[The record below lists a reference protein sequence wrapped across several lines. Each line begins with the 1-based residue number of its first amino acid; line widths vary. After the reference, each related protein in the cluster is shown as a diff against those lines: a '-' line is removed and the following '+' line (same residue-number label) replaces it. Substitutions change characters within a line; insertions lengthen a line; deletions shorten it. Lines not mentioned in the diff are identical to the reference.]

1 MLNAK
6 PIVEAT
12 RSHLGLGV
20 NAGAIT
26 PPVYVPAEKLTEA
39 AACDWI
45 ANALVGQSIQYH
57 EGFLMMDR
65 SDSGS
70 GLSAKERSRLHS
82 VARRMWIACELGLV
96 HLFSLKVPESFK
108 PNKGYSM
115 AELPSITCPT
125 RDAIFAAYEAD
136 AGDGFRAHLG
146 ASLIGKDC
154 ERALWFDFRWV
165 TRAQHP
171 GRLLRLFETGQ
182 LEEARLVQNLRRT
195 GATVLEVE
203 AFPIEVEG
211 FELNGNGQVPRPR
224 LRVANVTGTITAL
237 VLTYQDLVGAKITR
251 KRTLAKY
258 LDAVN
263 FEGGVNSTAD
273 PSAEFADDV
282 YYVDRKSRETRDVV
296 EFELA
301 ASFDLEGVSLPR
313 RQIVQNVCP
322 WRYRGSECGYTGTV
336 YLDTNDQLVGSS
348 SLDVCG
354 KRLSSC
360 KARFGQNAELPFG
373 GFPAAGLIR

>member
-1 MLNAK
+1 LQQRVVWQGNA
-6 PIVEAT
+6 
-12 RSHLGLGV
+12 
-20 NAGAIT
+20 
-26 PPVYVPAEKLTEA
+26 
-39 AACDWI
+39 
-45 ANALVGQSIQYH
+45 
-57 EGFLMMDR
+57 F
-65 SDSGS
+65 
-70 GLSAKERSRLHS
+70 
-82 VARRMWIACELGLV
+82 
-96 HLFSLKVPESFK
+96 
-108 PNKGYSM
+108 
-115 AELPSITCPT
+115 
-125 RDAIFAAYEAD
+125 
-136 AGDGFRAHLG
+136 
-146 ASLIGKDC
+146 
-154 ERALWFDFRWV
+154 
-165 TRAQHP
+165 
-171 GRLLRLFETGQ
+171 
-182 LEEARLVQNLRRT
+182 
-195 GATVLEVE
+195 E

-263 FEGGVNSTAD
+263 FEGSVNPTAD

-336 YLDTNDQLVGSS
+336 YFDANDQLVGSS